1 MRLPSTID
9 SAPALHCK
17 AGAFFGVKRVAVIPL
32 HAGCFILAARAR
44 GAFPARMR
52 RRIFS
57 ACLAKRGGMNEKKA
71 DRPLRIP
78 QA

>member
-9 SAPALHCK
+9 SAPALHCM

-52 RRIFS
+52 RRFF
-57 ACLAKRGGMNEKKA
+57 ACLAQRGGTNEKKA